1 MPNFIIMKKLTINI
15 EETKYSFFLELI
27 KSMDFVS
34 IEKNDDWYENLSFSE
49 KKNIQKGI
57 DDIENGSIFSH
68 AEVMSIAKKRINEL
82 KKN

>member
-1 MPNFIIMKKLTINI
+1 MKKITINI
-15 EETKYSFFLELI
+15 EENKYPFFLELI

-34 IEKNDDWYENLSFSE
+34 IENNDDWYENLSFSE

-57 DDIENGSIFSH
+57 DDIENGSFFSH

>member
-1 MPNFIIMKKLTINI
+1 MKKLTINI

-34 IEKNDDWYENLSFSE
+34 IENNDDWYENLSFSE

-57 DDIENGSIFSH
+57 DDIDNGNIFSH
-68 AEVMSIAKKRINEL
+68 NEVMSIAKKRINEL

>member
-1 MPNFIIMKKLTINI
+1 MPNFVIMKKLTINI

-34 IEKNDDWYENLSFSE
+34 IENNDDWYENLSFSE

-57 DDIENGSIFSH
+57 DDIDNGNIFSH
-68 AEVMSIAKKRINEL
+68 DEVMSIAKKRINEL

>member
-1 MPNFIIMKKLTINI
+1 MKKLTINI
-15 EETKYSFFLELI
+15 EENKYSFFLELI

-34 IEKNDDWYENLSFSE
+34 IENNDDWYENLSFSE

-57 DDIENGSIFSH
+57 DDIDSGTIFSH
-68 AEVMSIAKKRINEL
+68 DEVMSIAKKRINEL

>member
-1 MPNFIIMKKLTINI
+1 MKKLTINI

-34 IEKNDDWYENLSFSE
+34 IENNDDWYENLSFSE

-57 DDIENGSIFSH
+57 DDIDNGNIFSH
-68 AEVMSIAKKRINEL
+68 DEVMSIAKKRINEL

>member
-34 IEKNDDWYENLSFSE
+34 IENNDDWYENLSFSE

-57 DDIENGSIFSH
+57 DDIDNGNIFSH
-68 AEVMSIAKKRINEL
+68 DEVMSIAKKRINEL